1 MDPQNDNGKEQPN
14 ILVNLPLKENLLV
27 FLPSQNINIFQ
38 LSNLIFDETLRSGKM
53 EIQKDI
59 G

>member
-27 FLPSQNINIFQ
+27 FLSSQNINIFQ